1 MMRPP
6 SHAYLRNCVFI
17 LFATLG
23 FGLWLLAGR
32 GVASPQEQP
41 PAPDTTLK
49 VSTNVVNVYAAVRD
63 KRGRLI
69 PDLNQQDF
77 TLVEDN
83 VPQQIRYFARETD
96 TPLTI
101 GLLIDTSVSQGTV
114 LPIEQQEA
122 KAFLREVMR
131 PKDLAF
137 VLHFDLEVELLRDLT
152 ANQKLLASAIDEVVI
167 NGGGQGPTP
176 GSNPGP
182 GIGGTHL
189 FDAVYLAANDL
200 MKNEIG
206 RKVLILLTDGGDQGS
221 RMKLNEALEAAQ
233 KTDIIIYSVD
243 IVDREFYFGRGR
255 GLGLG
260 FSGDAV
266 LKKLSEESGGRVL
279 RVSNKAGATALAFE
293 ELAREL
299 RTQYSLGYTP
309 TNEKRDGSFRKIR
322 VQVQSGDYKVQAR
335 RGYYAP
341 TT

>member
-1 MMRPP
+1 MI
-6 SHAYLRNCVFI
+6 SLDEALSGGYELRSS
-17 LFATLG
+17 ATLND
-23 FGLWLLAGR
+23 
-32 GVASPQEQP
+32 SPNDDP
-41 PAPDTTLK
+41 F
-49 VSTNVVNVYAAVRD
+49 AAAE
-63 KRGRLI
+63 K
-69 PDLNQQDF
+69 QD
-77 TLVEDN
+77 
-83 VPQQIRYFARETD
+83 QAR
-96 TPLTI
+96 
-101 GLLIDTSVSQGTV
+101 
-114 LPIEQQEA
+114 
-122 KAFLREVMR
+122 
-131 PKDLAF
+131 
-137 VLHFDLEVELLRDLT
+137 
-152 ANQKLLASAIDEVVI
+152 LLASAIDETVI
-167 NGGGQGPTP
+167 NGGGQGPRP
-176 GSNPGP
+176 GPMPGP

-243 IVDREFYFGRGR
+243 IVDREFYGGRSG
-255 GLGLG
+255 GLG

-266 LKKLSEESGGRVL
+266 LKKLSEESGGRVI
-279 RVSNKAGATALAFE
+279 RVSNKAGETALAFE

-322 VQVQSGDYKVQAR
+322 VQVQRGDYKVQAR

>member
-1 MMRPP
+1 M
-6 SHAYLRNCVFI
+6 A
-17 LFATLG
+17 
-23 FGLWLLAGR
+23 
-32 GVASPQEQP
+32 
-41 PAPDTTLK
+41 
-49 VSTNVVNVYAAVRD
+49 
-63 KRGRLI
+63 
-69 PDLNQQDF
+69 
-77 TLVEDN
+77 EDN

-137 VLHFDLEVELLRDLT
+137 VVHFDLEVELLRDLT

-167 NGGGQGPTP
+167 NGGGRGPLP
-176 GSNPGP
+176 GPMPGP

-221 RMKLNEALEAAQ
+221 RIKLNEALEAAQ
-233 KTDIIIYSVD
+233 KTDIIIYSVN
-243 IVDREFYFGRGR
+243 IVDREFYGGR
-255 GLGLG
+255 GLG

-279 RVSNKAGATALAFE
+279 RVSNKAGETALAFE

-341 TT
+341 PT

>member
-1 MMRPP
+1 MSRPA
-6 SHAYLRNCVFI
+6 SNANLKTCLVI
-17 LFATLG
+17 LFAAVG

-77 TLVEDN
+77 TLAEDN

-114 LPIEQQEA
+114 LPLEQQEA

-137 VLHFDLEVELLRDLT
+137 VVHFDLEVELLRDLT

-167 NGGGQGPTP
+167 NGGGRGPLP
-176 GSNPGP
+176 GPMPGP

-279 RVSNKAGATALAFE
+279 RVSNKAGETALAFE

-322 VQVQSGDYKVQAR
+322 VQVQRGDYKVQAR

>member
-1 MMRPP
+1 MRRL
-6 SHAYLRNCVFI
+6 SSLAKAKTCLGI
-17 LFATLG
+17 LGAALG

-49 VSTNVVNVYAAVRD
+49 VSTNVVNVYAVVRN
-63 KRGRLI
+63 KQGRLI

-77 TLVEDN
+77 ELAEDN
-83 VPQQIRYFARETD
+83 VSQQIRYFSRETD
-96 TPLTI
+96 TPLTL
-101 GLLIDTSVSQGTV
+101 GLLIDTSVSQRNV
-114 LPIEQQEA
+114 LPIEQEEA

-152 ANQKLLASAIDEVVI
+152 ANQKLLASAIDETVI
-167 NGGGQGPTP
+167 NGGGQGPMP
-176 GSNPGP
+176 GTVPGP

-206 RKVLILLTDGGDQGS
+206 RKVLILLSDGEDQGS
-221 RMKLNEALEAAQ
+221 REKLNEALEAAQ

-266 LKKLSEESGGRVL
+266 LKKLSEESGGRVI
-279 RVSNKAGATALAFE
+279 RVSNKAGETALAFE
-293 ELAREL
+293 QLAREL

-309 TNEKRDGSFRKIR
+309 SNAARDGSFRKIR
-322 VQVQSGDYKVQAR
+322 VQVHSGDYKVQAR

-341 TT
+341 GG

>member
-1 MMRPP
+1 MKRPVP
-6 SHAYLRNCVFI
+6 SADLKTCLFI
-17 LFATLG
+17 LFASVG

-49 VSTNVVNVYAAVRD
+49 VTTNVVNVYAAVRD

-69 PDLNQQDF
+69 PNLNQQDF

-101 GLLIDTSVSQGTV
+101 GLLIDTSVSQRTV
-114 LPIEQQEA
+114 LPLEQQEA

-137 VLHFDLEVELLRDLT
+137 ILHFDLEVELLRDLT

-167 NGGGQGPTP
+167 NGGGHGPTP

-206 RKVLILLTDGGDQGS
+206 RKVLILLTDGEDQGS
-221 RMKLNEALEAAQ
+221 RLKVNEALEAAQ
-233 KTDIIIYSVD
+233 KADIIMYSVD
-243 IVDREFYFGRGR
+243 IVDRSFYGGRGM
-255 GLGLG
+255 G
-260 FSGDAV
+260 FSGDSV
-266 LKKLSEESGGRVL
+266 LKKLSDESGGRVI
-279 RVSNKAGATALAFE
+279 RVSNKAGETALAFE

-341 TT
+341 AS

>member
-1 MMRPP
+1 
-6 SHAYLRNCVFI
+6 
-17 LFATLG
+17 
-23 FGLWLLAGR
+23 
-32 GVASPQEQP
+32 VASPQEQAP
-41 PAPDTTLK
+41 VPDTTLK

-77 TLVEDN
+77 TLAEDN

-137 VLHFDLEVELLRDLT
+137 ILHFDLEVELLRDLT
-152 ANQKLLASAIDEVVI
+152 ANQKLLASAIDETVI

-200 MKNEIG
+200 LKNEIG

-221 RMKLNEALEAAQ
+221 RLKLNEALEAAQ

-266 LKKLSEESGGRVL
+266 LKKLSEESGGRVI
-279 RVSNKAGATALAFE
+279 RVSNKAGETALAFE

-309 TNEKRDGSFRKIR
+309 TNQKRDGSFRKIR
-322 VQVQSGDYKVQAR
+322 VQLQSGDYKIQAR

-341 TT
+341 SS

>member
-1 MMRPP
+1 MSRPA
-6 SHAYLRNCVFI
+6 SDVNLKIHLFI
-17 LFATLG
+17 LGAVLG
-23 FGLWLLAGR
+23 FGFWLLAGLS
-32 GVASPQEQP
+32 VAAPQEQSGT
-41 PAPDTTLK
+41 PDTTLK
-49 VSTNVVNVYAAVRD
+49 VSTNVVNVYAVVRD
-63 KRGRLI
+63 KHGRLI

-77 TLVEDN
+77 ALVEDN

-101 GLLIDTSVSQGTV
+101 GMLIDTSVSQGSV

-152 ANQKLLASAIDEVVI
+152 ANQKLLGSAIDEVVI
-167 NGGGQGPTP
+167 NGGGRGPMP
-176 GSNPGP
+176 GTNPGP

-200 MKNEIG
+200 LKNEIG
-206 RKVLILLTDGGDQGS
+206 RKVLILLTDGEDQGS
-221 RMKLNEALEAAQ
+221 RMTLNAALEAAQ
-233 KTDIIIYSVD
+233 KTDLIIYSVD

-255 GLGLG
+255 GTGLG
-260 FSGDAV
+260 FSGDAI
-266 LKKLSEESGGRVL
+266 LKKLSEESGGRVI
-279 RVSNKAGATALAFE
+279 RVSNKPGETAMAFE

-299 RTQYSLGYTP
+299 RTQYSLGYSP
-309 TNEKRDGSFRKIR
+309 TNQKRDGSFRKIR
-322 VQVQSGDYKVQAR
+322 VQLQSGDFKVQSR